1 MKIAFWNVNGLQC
14 YVKKQTVTDILENQD
29 LSIIGMVE
37 THIREG
43 NHEDLSMFQGY
54 RTITVERGYG
64 EKAGGGILLLVK
76 DGIRHSAWNPV
87 YPETPGTE
95 KEKAWVLLHSGDI
108 KIAIGF
114 VYMAAQVPG
123 NEGYRTWNSN
133 MYLSLQK
140 DLEKLKVD
148 GYEAYIFG
156 DFNGHVGCGED
167 GITGNLPNVNFNGR
181 LLQDFVAINRMKM
194 VNADLNLTTGLFTRT
209 AGGYSTVLDYVLST
223 GGISSRICSLKIDEE
238 GDIFTGSDHAG
249 LILEIEAV
257 EAEPDEEEDDG
268 DEIRIPKSTIFTEF
282 KTCLDELLNQQ
293 SDYGELSL
301 NDKCLRLQEVIRK
314 AGLKIFGKPRQ
325 RKKKRKNVKI
335 SKSLRKLKDRQ
346 KWLEKSTKRLSI
358 SKAARRLAG
367 AIWTVDEQQRLNDK
381 LTQLHDV
388 SDKCRAQSLDD
399 KMKRR
404 NELRMKTLLKSKQF
418 WTLVKKVMKQMS
430 SLSAVEDADGQLV
443 TNRKMIEDVVL
454 LELGKIYRGQ
464 KSRIFDFKGEQLV
477 KAAYA
482 VHHEDHG
489 EWIRKDHESSKFES
503 EVCAPVSERFIQNLV
518 NSHKDKRAPGV
529 DEIPT
534 RLYKNASELFNKRLT
549 ELVNECLLSGE
560 TPECLNTGKMTLID
574 KKESSLKISNKRP
587 ITVSSLILSVITKT
601 LNHRMLKICE
611 RENMFGD
618 TQYGFRPG
626 RSSMDCIFLF
636 LAAVRKAKKR
646 KYRISVAFCDLQK
659 AYDSLDREILYKK
672 LDCSG
677 FGGKVLQMVQSMY
690 YNDNVVIKLS
700 QGLSAPLWF
709 TRGVKQGC
717 ALSPLLFALY
727 IAGLGIR
734 LQESKLGIEIGGVHL
749 TGLFFADDLILVS
762 KTPIRGMCYLLGKL
776 NQFCTSMK
784 MVLSVSK
791 SFVLTTGDHGKKWRI
806 GNSDDT
812 LEESLV
818 AKYLGVNIQLR
829 GRCILN
835 REKDVVSSAR
845 RYAHSIMSLTRAGL
859 DRSRVARI
867 LWETCGIP
875 AILYCS
881 EVMSYSKR
889 TTEALEKI
897 QAEIGNFILQV
908 PRSTSKV
915 STWTDAGLMPM
926 KYRIWLR
933 KARYYWRAV
942 NKKQDPILTEC
953 IKEVMENHEEDEWA
967 KDIKEIEEAIEAN
980 IPDLSLKQLREKVN
994 DVAIREV
1001 LDVKSQH
1008 ISLQSQP
1015 QPQEWFKLQDH
1026 INDSRRS
1033 KILNMARSGNLQLG
1047 NRMKNKYGK
1056 QWKVCPVCSVTGP
1069 DTRLNETH
1077 VILECPATNEERK
1090 KAGLDN
1096 YIQQYPGMTKKYIL
1110 RRYLGQDGCGRLRL
1124 LNRARDIHTI
1134 VERWLIRTQHL

>member
-1 MKIAFWNVNGLQC
+1 MKVAFWNVNGLQC
-14 YVKKQTVTDILENQD
+14 YVKKQLVADIMETQD
-29 LSIIGMVE
+29 LSIIGLVE
-37 THIREG
+37 THIREN
-43 NHEDLSMFQGY
+43 NHEDLSMFHGY
-54 RTITVERGYG
+54 RHITVERGYG

-76 DGIRHSAWNPV
+76 EGIRHSAWNPI

-95 KEKAWVLLHSGDI
+95 KEKAWILLHSGEI
-108 KIAIGF
+108 QIAIGF

-123 NEGYRTWNSN
+123 NEGYKTWNNN

-167 GITGNLPNVNFNGR
+167 GIDGNQPSVNFNGR
-181 LLQDFVAINRMKM
+181 LLQDFVAINNMKM
-194 VNADLNLTTGLFTRT
+194 VNADPNLTTGMFTRT
-209 AGGYSTVLDYVLST
+209 AGGYATVLDYVLST

-238 GDIFTGSDHAG
+238 GEIFTGSDHAG
-249 LILEIEAV
+249 LILEIESI
-257 EAEPDEEEDDG
+257 EAEPDEEDEEG
-268 DEIRIPKSTIFTEF
+268 DEIRIPKNTDFKEF
-282 KTCLDELLNQQ
+282 KACLDEVLNQH
-293 SDYGELSL
+293 SDYEELSL
-301 NDKCLRLQEVIRK
+301 NDKCLRLQEVIRN
-314 AGLKIFGKPRQ
+314 AGLKIFGKPKQREKQ
-325 RKKKRKNVKI
+325 RKQVKI
-335 SKSLRKLKDRQ
+335 SKSLRKLKDRR
-346 KWLEKSTKRLSI
+346 KWLEKSAKRLTI
-358 SKAARRLAG
+358 SKTARSLAG
-367 AIWTVDEQQRLNDK
+367 AIWNVEEEQKLNEK
-381 LTQLHDV
+381 VTQLNDV

-418 WTLVKKVMKQMS
+418 WALVKKVTKQMS

-443 TNRKMIEDVVL
+443 TSRKLIEEVVL
-454 LELGKIYRGQ
+454 RELGKIYNGQ

-477 KAAYA
+477 KAAYTM
-482 VHHEDHG
+482 HHEDHG
-489 EWIRKDHESSKFES
+489 EWVRKEHEGTKFES
-503 EVCAPVSERFIQNLV
+503 EVCAPVTERFIKNLV

-534 RLYKNASELFNKRLT
+534 RLYKNASELFDKRLT
-549 ELVNECLLSGE
+549 ELVNECLELGE
-560 TPECLNTGKMTLID
+560 TPECLNTGKMSLID
-574 KKESSLKISNKRP
+574 KKETSLKITNKRP
-587 ITVSSLILSVITKT
+587 ITVSSLLLSVITKT

-611 RENMFGD
+611 RENLFGD

-626 RSSMDCIFLF
+626 RSTTDCIFLL
-636 LAAVRKAKKR
+636 LAAVRKAKKK

-659 AYDSLDREILYKK
+659 AYDSIDREILYKK
-672 LDCSG
+672 LEYSG
-677 FGGKVLQMVQSMY
+677 FGGKVLQMIQSMY
-690 YNDNVVIKLS
+690 YNDSVVIKLS
-700 QGLSAPLWF
+700 RGVSAPLWF

-734 LQESKLGIEIGGVHL
+734 LQETKLGIEIGGVHL

-762 KTPIRGMCYLLGKL
+762 KTPIRGMCFLLGQL

-791 SFVLTTGDHGKKWRI
+791 SFVLTTGDQGKKWRI
-806 GNSDDT
+806 GDSDDT

-818 AKYLGVNIQLR
+818 AKYLGVNIKLR
-829 GRCILN
+829 GRCILH

-881 EVMSYSKR
+881 EVMSYSIR

-897 QAEIGNFILQV
+897 QVEIGNFILQV
-908 PRSTSKV
+908 PRSTSRV
-915 STWTDAGLMPM
+915 STLTEAGLMPM

-933 KARYYWRAV
+933 KARYYWRAI

-953 IKEVMENHEEDEWA
+953 LKETMENPDEDEWA
-967 KDIKEIEEAIEAN
+967 RDIKEIEEAIETN
-980 IPDLSLKQLREKVN
+980 IPDLSLKQLREKIN
-994 DVAIREV
+994 DVAIGDV
-1001 LDVKSQH
+1001 LDAKREHS
-1008 ISLQSQP
+1008 SLQSQP
-1015 QPQEWFKLQDH
+1015 QPREWFKLQDH
-1026 INDSRRS
+1026 VNDSRRS
-1033 KILNMARSGNLQLG
+1033 KIINMARSGNLQLG
-1047 NRMKNKYGK
+1047 NRMKNKYGN
-1056 QWKVCPVCSVTGP
+1056 QWKTCPVCCANGP
-1069 DTRLNETH
+1069 DVRLNEAH
-1077 VILECPATNEERK
+1077 VILECPATNEERR
-1090 KAGLDN
+1090 KAGLVS
-1096 YIQQYPGMTKKYIL
+1096 YIQQYPGKASKYIM
-1110 RRYLGQDGCGRLRL
+1110 RRYLGQDGRGRLKL
-1124 LNRARDIHTI
+1124 LNRACDIHTI
-1134 VERWLIRTQHL
+1134 AERWMIRTQHL